1 MMVDDVSNPT
11 WNALSTIEKTKS
23 TIASTISVEFA
34 LGDQTLK
41 F

>member
-1 MMVDDVSNPT
+1 MTLATPLETHFQQLKEIN
-11 WNALSTIEKTKS
+11 S

-34 LGDQTLK
+34 LGDQKLK